1 MKQRYLSL
9 LAGIAMLVPASM
21 ASASG
26 FALIEQSASGLGNA
40 YAGGAAAAEDAS
52 TVFYNPAGMVLLKGQ
67 QVSGML
73 HYIVPAAKFEKETA
87 HNVLPSPFTVNYSGG
102 NGGDAGGGKLVPNLF
117 YTARLNNDLA
127 IGLGI
132 STPFG
137 LVTEYDKNWV
147 GRYHAVTSDVMTI
160 NINPSVAYRINDQ
173 FSVGAG
179 LNAQYFQAELSSMI
193 DGGLSA
199 YVGSG
204 YNAAYLAAVSN
215 THSDIYG
222 DLKGD
227 SWGFGYNLGILYT
240 PTQDTRI
247 GLAYRSQTK
256 QSLKGD
262 ATFTAQDPT
271 NLVAASLLSSTFTN
285 RTIKADITLPDT
297 CSLSIYHRINQA
309 WAIMGDVSWT
319 QWSTFD
325 KLVINYAGTADYL
338 STHPTVTTENWRDTW
353 RFSTGVTYNPTNQLT
368 LRTGLAY
375 DQAPVKSAEYRTPRI
390 PDNDRI
396 WLAVGA
402 GYKFNEMV
410 SFDFGYAHLFVQDA
424 DINKS
429 AATPEDVARGTLTG
443 TYSDH
448 VDIVSTQLNIKF

>member
-40 YAGGAAAAEDAS
+40 YAGGAASAEDAS
-52 TVFYNPAGMVLLKGQ
+52 TVFYNPAGMIRLKGQ
-67 QVSGML
+67 QVSGVL
-73 HYIVPAAKFEKETA
+73 HYIAPSATFEGTGR
-87 HNVLPSPFTVNYSGG
+87 NVLNTAYTGG

-117 YTARLNNDLA
+117 YTARLNNDVA

-147 GRYHAVTSDVMTI
+147 GRYHAVTSDVMTV

-173 FSVGAG
+173 LSIGAG

-193 DGGLSA
+193 DFGLSA
-199 YVGSG
+199 LGATNP
-204 YNAAYLAAVSN
+204 NA
-215 THSDIYG
+215 DIYG

-227 SWGFGYNLGILYT
+227 SWGFGYNLGVLYT

-247 GLAYRSQTK
+247 GVAYRSQTK

-262 ATFTAQDPT
+262 ASFTIQNPAFLQSIAGGAPYTVATTTF
-271 NLVAASLLSSTFTN
+271 SN
-285 RTIKADITLPDT
+285 RSIKADITLPDT
-297 CSLSIYHRINQA
+297 CSLSIYHRINPA
-309 WAIMGDVSWT
+309 WAVMGDISWT

-325 KLVINYAGTADYL
+325 KLVINYAGTDYL
-338 STHPTVTTENWRDTW
+338 SAHPT
-353 RFSTGVTYNPTNQLT
+353 L
-368 LRTGLAY
+368 
-375 DQAPVKSAEYRTPRI
+375 
-390 PDNDRI
+390 
-396 WLAVGA
+396 
-402 GYKFNEMV
+402 
-410 SFDFGYAHLFVQDA
+410 
-424 DINKS
+424 
-429 AATPEDVARGTLTG
+429 
-443 TYSDH
+443 
-448 VDIVSTQLNIKF
+448 